1 MSSCAATINDL
12 KLENMRKLHSVIIC
26 AALLACNVPAQ
37 ALDSQDS
44 LDESSP
50 TRTETSERSS
60 SAVDSSI
67 DTKPAVVRSD
77 KSDSKRPRI
86 GLALGGGGSRGAA
99 HVGVLKVLV
108 EENIP
113 IDMIAGTSIGSV
125 VGGFYAAGKPLD
137 EIAEIF
143 LKNKFT
149 KEFTPM
155 PALRIAT
162 EPAELMLR
170 LVGYK
175 PYDGLY
181 YGWKFRK
188 FVSKQLDNKQIEQ
201 LSIPYAAVVTDV
213 VTGKS
218 SRLTS
223 GDIALAM
230 QASTAVPGLKK
241 PVQIGEKL
249 YCDGGLINNVPV
261 NHVREMGADFVI
273 AVDIDEELKEEPLT
287 KFKALGSMAR
297 QALRIQLATLDELS
311 DEKADFYIHPD
322 TTGINLVSFKKSDG
336 AHGIK
341 AGEVAAR
348 KAIPEIKK
356 KLEALGIL
364 SNQSSP
370 LSSATTAE

>member
-1 MSSCAATINDL
+1 MKKLYPTIVCAVLST
-12 KLENMRKLHSVIIC
+12 C
-26 AALLACNVPAQ
+26 FLAAQ
-37 ALDSQDS
+37 AQDNPVS
-44 LDESSP
+44 EEGWSKAQ
-50 TRTETSERSS
+50 TEQSAPENS
-60 SAVDSSI
+60 SAAGEPGS
-67 DTKPAVVRSD
+67 SD
-77 KSDSKRPRI
+77 KSLSKRPRI

-99 HVGVLKVLV
+99 HVGVLKVLK

-125 VGGFYAAGKPLD
+125 VGGFYAAGKPID

-143 LKNKFT
+143 HKNKFT

-155 PALRIAT
+155 PGLRLAT

-188 FVSKQLDNKQIEQ
+188 YVSKLLNNKQIEE

-241 PVQIGEKL
+241 PVQVGDKL

-273 AVDIDEELKEEPLT
+273 AVDIDEKLKDQPLD
-287 KFKALGSMAR
+287 KFKGLGSMAR

-311 DEKADFYIHPD
+311 DQKADCYIHPD
-322 TTGINLVSFKKSDG
+322 TTGIALVSFKKGSG
-336 AHGIK
+336 EHGLE
-341 AGEVAAR
+341 AGEAAAR

-356 KLEALGIL
+356 KLAALGVSL
-364 SNQSSP
+364 EQP
-370 LSSATTAE
+370 GTLSSTGEPQ

>member
-1 MSSCAATINDL
+1 MKELYFTIVCAAWLTCCL
-12 KLENMRKLHSVIIC
+12 
-26 AALLACNVPAQ
+26 AARALDNPVSEETLSPAQ
-37 ALDSQDS
+37 YEQSAQA
-44 LDESSP
+44 SSP
-50 TRTETSERSS
+50 VDSHAGRKPETSGKAEAGSQRPL
-60 SAVDSSI
+60 
-67 DTKPAVVRSD
+67 TPAR
-77 KSDSKRPRI
+77 KRI

-99 HVGVLKVLV
+99 HVGVLKVLN

-125 VGGFYAAGKPLD
+125 VGGFYAAGKPID

-155 PALRIAT
+155 PALRLAT

-188 FVSKQLDNKQIEQ
+188 FVSKQLDNKQIEE

-241 PVQIGEKL
+241 PVQIGDKL

-273 AVDIDEELKEEPLT
+273 AVDIDEKLKDQPLD
-287 KFKALGSMAR
+287 KFKGLGSMAR

-311 DEKADFYIHPD
+311 DEKADLYIHPD
-322 TTGINLVSFKKSDG
+322 TTGINLVSFKKEDG
-336 AHGIK
+336 AHGIQ
-341 AGEVAAR
+341 AGEAAAR

-356 KLEALGIL
+356 KLELLGISL
-364 SNQSSP
+364 KEPGSF
-370 LSSATTAE
+370 SSASTPQ